1 MNTVYTYR
9 IQEQAAVQTEQCEH
23 LWDALSRARYDLE
36 HQAGS
41 VVPISITV
49 GQCIFHSGHLQ
60 ILLGFDERTP
70 PSSIE
75 LDHVDWRP

>member
-49 GQCIFHSGHLQ
+49 GQCIFHTGHLHV
-60 ILLGFDERTP
+60 LLGFEEQTP
-70 PSSIE
+70 PSTFE
-75 LDHVDWRP
+75 LDQLDCQP

>member
-49 GQCIFHSGHLQ
+49 GQCIFHAGHLQ
-60 ILLGFDERTP
+60 VLLGYEEQTP
-70 PSSIE
+70 SSSIE
-75 LDHVDWRP
+75 LDQLD